1 MINLKKY
8 ISTKLPNI
16 KFDRPVILVQ
26 LSPLNKN
33 KATSQKEKHGNNIV
47 TA

>member
-16 KFDRPVILVQ
+16 KFNRPVILVQ

-33 KATSQKEKHGNNIV
+33 KEKLHEEKDGNIIVKE
-47 TA
+47 